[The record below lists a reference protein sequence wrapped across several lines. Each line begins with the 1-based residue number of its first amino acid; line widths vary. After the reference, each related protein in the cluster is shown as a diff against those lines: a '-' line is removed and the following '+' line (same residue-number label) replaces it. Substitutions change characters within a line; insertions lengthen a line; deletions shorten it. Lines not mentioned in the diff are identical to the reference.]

1 MADQLRVPGNLC
13 IPEVGWWMILRDFG
27 ENLMFRVFEWR
38 SELQVLLSASTQ
50 KAVKAQVKF
59 SSTFIISPPPPLPHF
74 DTTGEFEKKY
84 SRSSDFRASRR
95 SARSVPVTVSRRCP
109 QLRCRA
115 TSGHAGTAVEH
126 VGDLCARR
134 SREFSCPGGR
144 NQIPFTHI
152 LKAV

>member
-59 SSTFIISPPPPLPHF
+59 SSTFIISHPPPSPILIQPESLRKNILVVATF
-74 DTTGEFEKKY
+74 
-84 SRSSDFRASRR
+84 
-95 SARSVPVTVSRRCP
+95 VP
-109 QLRCRA
+109 A
-115 TSGHAGTAVEH
+115 AAVL
-126 VGDLCARR
+126 VLC
-134 SREFSCPGGR
+134 
-144 NQIPFTHI
+144 Q
-152 LKAV
+152 